1 MKKNYLLKLAK
12 MLMKFAEVETDN
24 GKLIYEGE
32 LAEGVEIFVEDENGE
47 MIAAPNG
54 EYKTEDKVITVE
66 DGKVIKVEDV
76 VVEEPNEDP
85 IEEPIEMDEAREAEL
100 LLQIEALVAEN
111 DELEA
116 KIVEKDARIA
126 ELEAQLEEA
135 NNKLEMSVE
144 KPAHIDVKDVKGSKE
159 NKALKYFN

>member
-12 MLMKFAEVETDN
+12 MLMKFAEIETDN

-66 DGKVIKVEDV
+66 DGRVAKIEDI

-85 IEEPIEMDEAREAEL
+85 VEEPIEMDEEREAEL
-100 LLQIEALVAEN
+100 LAEIETLKAE
-111 DELEA
+111 
-116 KIVEKDARIA
+116 IVEKDARIA
-126 ELEAQLEEA
+126 ELEAQLDEA
-135 NNKLEMSVE
+135 KNKLEMSVE

-159 NKALKYFN
+159 NKALKYFQ

>member
-66 DGKVIKVEDV
+66 DGKVIKIEDIVVEDPQP
-76 VVEEPNEDP
+76 EPVEDP
-85 IEEPIEMDEAREAEL
+85 VEMDEEREAEL
-100 LLQIEALVAEN
+100 LAEIETLKAEI
-111 DELEA
+111 A
-116 KIVEKDARIA
+116 EKDARIA
-126 ELEAQLEEA
+126 ELEAQIAEKDEQL
-135 NNKLEMSVE
+135 KMSVE
-144 KPAHIDVKDVKGSKE
+144 KPAHIDVKDSTVKNKE
-159 NKALKYFN
+159 NKALRYFN